1 MGIVRLGSN
10 GEVEV
15 IEPCT
20 EEEAARAD
28 AALIAIAEAL
38 GRLAAERDYRT
49 AVKDGKSAE

>member
-1 MGIVRLGSN
+1 MGIERLGPN

-28 AALIAIAEAL
+28 SAVIAIAEAL
-38 GRLAAERDYRT
+38 GRLAAEREYMT
-49 AVKDGKSAE
+49 AVKSGPSEE

>member
-1 MGIVRLGSN
+1 MGIVRLGPN

-20 EEEAARAD
+20 QEEAARAD
-28 AALIAIAEAL
+28 SAVIAIAEAL

-49 AVKDGKSAE
+49 AVKSRPSEE